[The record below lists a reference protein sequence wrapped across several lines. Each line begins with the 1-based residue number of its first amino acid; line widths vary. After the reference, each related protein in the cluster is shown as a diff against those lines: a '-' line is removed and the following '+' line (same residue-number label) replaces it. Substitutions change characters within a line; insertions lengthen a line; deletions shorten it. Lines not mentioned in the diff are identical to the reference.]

1 MNRIITKGVNI
12 SITDAMQQTINECLS
27 SDLDNFQFFIVED
40 VRVTIEAKLSQS
52 TNKFHA
58 SIRIPVT
65 GNDLFSSSD
74 GETMKDALMD
84 ASANIG
90 RQLNKLKTKSQ
101 KFKSKSREESDFEET
116 EDFDS

>member
-12 SITDAMQQTINECLS
+12 TITDSMQQTINECLAA
-27 SDLDNFQFFIVED
+27 DLDNFQYFIVED
-40 VRVTIEAKLSQS
+40 VRVTIEAKLSQA

-74 GETMKDALMD
+74 GETMKDAIVD
-84 ASANIG
+84 ASSNIG
-90 RQLNKLKTKSQ
+90 RQLNKLKTKAH
-101 KFKSKSREESDFEET
+101 KFTTKKREESNIEET
-116 EDFDS
+116 EDFD